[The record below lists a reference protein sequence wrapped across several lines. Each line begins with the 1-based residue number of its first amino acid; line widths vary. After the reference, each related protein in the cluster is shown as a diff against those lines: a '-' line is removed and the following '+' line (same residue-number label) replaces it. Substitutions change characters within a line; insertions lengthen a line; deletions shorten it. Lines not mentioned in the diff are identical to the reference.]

1 MTTTA
6 LMDIN
11 RRFVAIKRESGHV
24 IGRSGATRYQEERGI
39 SPGRAD

>member
-24 IGRSGATRYQEERGI
+24 IGRSGAARWKEETG
-39 SPGRAD
+39 AE